1 MTHKRSAYTPAADP
15 WDNFEPYV
23 QLIRSLLPRTSGVT
37 LFDSRGKLRWSS
49 EPAIGPDLLNVVDA
63 AVTAVRADPDSAGQ
77 LRVLAGKLP
86 VYLCWLRDDSAQP
99 LAVLTVVCRAPSE
112 QDVDNRSFSFAY
124 ALLRPAIEC
133 LRRDLLARLAIE
145 ALNRTVLALDKDLE
159 LLLADGTGEY
169 PATDDSADELKG
181 ILQQALDHLRGVS
194 AALIVPDKSI
204 ALVRSRNNDC
214 PTDMQIVAR
223 AHRQL
228 LSMAQMRRRAVIINK
243 LAANSS
249 FGILPYRILSCP
261 LRSMSGRT
269 LGVLAIFRDELDA
282 EFVERDARLVDI
294 LARKSVGIIE
304 SSFDALSGLYMR
316 PAFELRVR
324 GAVAD
329 KSGARHWSALYI
341 DVDQLH
347 VINDNFGMHVGDTV
361 LGQLGELMRERMPRG
376 GFGARISGDR
386 FALVLPT
393 QCEDAEAFAESLRQ
407 GVEKLGTMR
416 GDSRLHVSISVGV
429 AQLETTLGEI
439 MHSLAA
445 AETACKAAKDRGRN
459 RVEVYHPNDA
469 SLVRRFADINI
480 AGRLR
485 AALDAGRFRLDSQLI
500 LPFAGAERARPHYEL
515 LIRMIDDDGHT
526 IGPDRFM
533 SAAQRYQL
541 MPAIDRWVLDKS
553 IEMLQPHT
561 ELLANKA
568 LSFAINVSGQSLSDA
583 LFCDYL
589 LQRVASSGL
598 DPELF
603 CFEITE
609 NATIQNIERAEGLI
623 RRLRRLGC
631 AVALDDFGTGLSSL
645 AYLRQLPVTMLKIDG
660 SFVRDVLKD
669 PRAESMVRA
678 IAQLSRNMSIATV
691 GEYVETEE
699 IRARIATL
707 GVDYGQGFAIGKPAP
722 LARVLTEL
730 PLLAFATPAGDRP
743 LVTERPARSVA
754 GASPPLGVPRWPL
767 GSPEESLG
775 DAGIP
780 SIEFVH

>member
-1 MTHKRSAYTPAADP
+1 MNRIRSDCAPIAASP
-15 WDNFEPYV
+15 WDSFEPYV
-23 QLIRSLLPRTSGVT
+23 QLVRSLLPRASSVA
-37 LFDSRGKLRWSS
+37 LFDTKGALRWSS
-49 EPAIGPDLLNVVDA
+49 ETTTGPDLLNVVDDA
-63 AVTAVRADPDSAGQ
+63 LGNARSAPDSAGQ
-77 LRVLAGKLP
+77 LRVLAGNLP
-86 VYLCWLRDDSAQP
+86 VYLCWLRDDAARL
-99 LAVLTVVCRAPSE
+99 LAVLTVVCRPNAE
-112 QDVDNRSFSFAY
+112 QETDARNFSFAY

-133 LRRDLLARLAIE
+133 LRRDIMARVAIE
-145 ALNRTVLALDKDLE
+145 ELNRTVSALDKDLE
-159 LLLADGTGEY
+159 LLLADGAADRPTTADG
-169 PATDDSADELKG
+169 ADDLKG
-181 ILQQALDHLRGVS
+181 ILQQSIDHLHCATV
-194 AALIVPDKSI
+194 ALIVPDKSI
-204 ALVRSRNNDC
+204 ALVRSRSTER
-214 PTDMQIVAR
+214 PADMQLVAR

-228 LSMAQMRRRAVIINK
+228 LAMAQMRREPVIINK
-243 LAANSS
+243 LAPNSS
-249 FGILPYRILSCP
+249 LGIMPYRILSCP

-269 LGVLAIFRDELDA
+269 IGVLALFREEVGEDFLD
-282 EFVERDARLVDI
+282 RDARLGDI
-294 LARKSVGIIE
+294 LARKAVGIIE

-316 PAFELRVR
+316 PAFEQRVR

-329 KSGARHWSALYI
+329 KSSARPWTALYI

-361 LGQLGELMRERMPRG
+361 LGQLGELIRERLPRG
-376 GFGARISGDR
+376 AFGARISGDR
-386 FALVLPT
+386 FALLLPT
-393 QCEDAEAFAESLRQ
+393 QLDDAANFAESLRQ
-407 GVEKLGTMR
+407 GVEKLGTMH

-429 AQLETTLGEI
+429 ALLDTAAGEL

-480 AGRLR
+480 AGQLR
-485 AALDAGRFRLDSQLI
+485 DAIDAGRFRLDAQLI
-500 LPFAGAERARPHYEL
+500 LPFGGVESARPHYEL

-526 IGPDRFM
+526 LGPDRFM

-541 MPAIDRWVLDKS
+541 MPAIDRWVLNKA
-553 IEMLQPHT
+553 IEMLQPHA
-561 ELLANKA
+561 ELLGGKA
-568 LSFAINVSGQSLSDA
+568 LSFAVNFSGQSLNDDEFPA
-583 LFCDYL
+583 FL
-589 LQRVASSGL
+589 LERVACSGL

-609 NATIQNIERAEGLI
+609 NATIANIDRAEDLI

-678 IAQLSRNMSIATV
+678 IAQLARSMSIATV

-707 GVDYGQGFAIGKPAP
+707 GVDYGQGFAIGRPAP
-722 LARVLTEL
+722 LDDLLIEL
-730 PLLAFATPAGDRP
+730 PLLVSATA
-743 LVTERPARSVA
+743 VTRS
-754 GASPPLGVPRWPL
+754 LEHPR
-767 GSPEESLG
+767 GSRV
-775 DAGIP
+775 DDTGILNT
-780 SIEFVH
+780 EFVH